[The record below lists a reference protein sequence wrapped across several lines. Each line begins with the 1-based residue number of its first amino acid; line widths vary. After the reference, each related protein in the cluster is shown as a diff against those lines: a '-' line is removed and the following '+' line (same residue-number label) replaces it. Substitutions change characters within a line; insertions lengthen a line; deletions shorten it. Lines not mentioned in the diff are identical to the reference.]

1 MRHLLVRADADSQI
15 GFGHVLRCMAVA
27 DELARTGTRVTFVCA
42 HLTPWVARELNRRGF
57 AVKMLDVPEGDQMRD
72 AVASCT
78 AIAASGAD
86 ALLLDH
92 YGLTGPW
99 TEHVKAETALFLAA
113 FDDLAQDARAA
124 DLLID
129 TSPGRTVSEYTKLI
143 PKGALCL
150 VGPRYA
156 ALRPEFAVAPGPE
169 GWSGP
174 LRIAISMGG
183 VDPTGASLT
192 CLEALDG
199 RSDISLSVILSSDAK
214 MLAQTKARVAKMTT
228 PTRLLLDRTD
238 MAIVL
243 SGTDFVIGAG
253 GTSALERCA
262 LGLPSVLAVLA
273 ENQTQNAQQ
282 LAKAGAA
289 ALLPELSKDAILS
302 VLEPLLQDPAQR
314 AQMGAKAKALCDGRG
329 ATRIAGALLSRA
341 KDVTLRPAQPKD
353 KTMIHGW
360 QTASGAR
367 QFARNPVPPSPA
379 EHSAWFDARLARA
392 PRDPFYIVEADG
404 APAGFVRLDPADG
417 TRQEVSILIA
427 GDAQGRSLAKTALGL
442 IRLAHPMRNISAE
455 VHPDNSAS
463 QKLFA
468 GAGYRRIDEA
478 HFLSHGWKQLT
489 KGQTDED

>member
-15 GFGHVLRCMAVA
+15 GLGHVLRCMAVA
-27 DELARTGTRVTFVCA
+27 DELARTGTRITFVCA
-42 HLTPWVARELNRRGF
+42 RLTSWAATQLNRRGF
-57 AVKMLDVPEGDQMRD
+57 AVQMLDVLEGDQMRD
-72 AVASCT
+72 AVTSCT
-78 AIAASGAD
+78 AIADSGAD
-86 ALLLDH
+86 ALLLDN

-99 TEHVKAETALFLAA
+99 TEYVKAETGLFLAA

-129 TSPGRTVSEYTKLI
+129 TSPGREASEYTGLI
-143 PKGALCL
+143 PEGALCL
-150 VGPRYA
+150 AGPRYA
-156 ALRPEFAVAPGPE
+156 ALRPEFAVAPGVADWP
-169 GWSGP
+169 GP

-192 CLEALDG
+192 CLDALDR

-214 MLAQTKARVAKMTT
+214 MLAQTKARVAQMTT

-243 SGTDFVIGAG
+243 SGTDLVIGAG

-262 LGLPSVLAVLA
+262 LGRPSMLAILA
-273 ENQTQNAQQ
+273 DNQTQNAQQ

-289 ALLPELSKDAILS
+289 ALLPELTKDAIS
-302 VLEPLLQDPAQR
+302 SALEPLLQDPAQR

-329 ATRIAGALLSRA
+329 ATRIAGAMLSRT

-353 KTMIHGW
+353 KTLIHSW
-360 QTASGAR
+360 QTAPGAR
-367 QFARNPVPPSPA
+367 LFARNPVPPSLA
-379 EHSAWFDARLARA
+379 EHSAWFDARLARS
-392 PRDPFYIVEADG
+392 PRDPFYIIEAGG
-404 APAGFVRLDPADG
+404 APAGFVRLDPAEG

-427 GDAQGRSLAKTALGL
+427 SDVQGRGLGKAALGL
-442 IRLAHPMRNISAE
+442 IRLAHPMRTISAE

-468 GAGYRRIDEA
+468 QAGYRRIDEA
-478 HFLSHGWKQLT
+478 HFVSHGWEQILE
-489 KGQTDED
+489 GQRDED